1 MFQLLFCK
9 VFGQVTQNQIP
20 DESII
25 LMAMTYAIKAYK
37 VRKRCNYV
45 QLPFAGSAFSSQDF
59 ALFITDE

>member
-1 MFQLLFCK
+1 
-9 VFGQVTQNQIP
+9 
-20 DESII
+20 
-25 LMAMTYAIKAYK
+25 MAMTYAIKAYK